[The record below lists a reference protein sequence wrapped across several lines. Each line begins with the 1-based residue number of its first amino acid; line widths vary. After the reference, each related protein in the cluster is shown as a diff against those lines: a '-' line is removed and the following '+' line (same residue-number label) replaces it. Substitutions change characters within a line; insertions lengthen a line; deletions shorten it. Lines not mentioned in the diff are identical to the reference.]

1 MHHGFKPV
9 WPFMSG
15 WAQTLGAMY
24 TPQRTLARVDKFHHI
39 ILPDKDVLVLCEN
52 RPESWNEG
60 GRVILLV
67 HGLTGSAF
75 SKDSGRLGA
84 ELLDLGYRVFR
95 INLRNCG
102 PGFGLSQNIYHA
114 GQSQDTRTVLKF
126 IGELCPGSPVTQIGF
141 SLGANITL
149 KMAGEDGENPTA
161 GLDSVIAVSPPAD
174 LAASSR
180 RLGCSD
186 NRLFEQYFVQQLK
199 RDVTGLTATN
209 PKFLSPKFPEKMS
222 LRDFD
227 ELLTAPMGGFE
238 NADDYYTR
246 SSSLP
251 LIEQISMRALIIGS
265 EDDPVVDMN
274 PLKDI
279 TLKSHQMMILTKH
292 GGHCGYLGF
301 GAGGMSLR
309 WLDRVIIK
317 WLKTLVPKAI

>member
-1 MHHGFKPV
+1 M
-9 WPFMSG
+9 
-15 WAQTLGAMY
+15 
-24 TPQRTLARVDKFHHI
+24 PQRTLARVDKNHHI
-39 ILPDKDVLVLCEN
+39 TLPDGDILVLCEN
-52 RPESWNEG
+52 RPESWQEG

-84 ELLDLGYRVFR
+84 ELLDHGYRVFR

-114 GQSQDTRTVLKF
+114 GQSQDTRTVLRF
-126 IGELCPGSPVTQIGF
+126 IEGLCPGSPVTQIGF

-149 KMAGEDGENPTA
+149 KMAGEDGESPTA

-180 RLGCSD
+180 RLGNAE
-186 NRLFEQYFVQQLK
+186 NRIFEQYFVRQLK
-199 RDVTGLTATN
+199 RDVKGLAAKN
-209 PKFLSPKFPEKMS
+209 PNFMTPKFPEKMS

-227 ELLTAPMGGFE
+227 ELLTAPMGGFSS
-238 NADDYYTR
+238 AGDYYAQ

-251 LIEQISMRALIIGS
+251 HIEQISIRTLIIGS
-265 EDDPVVDMN
+265 DDDPVVDMN

-279 TLKSHQMMILTKH
+279 ALKGHQMMFLTKH

-301 GAGGMSLR
+301 GGGGMSLR
-309 WLDRVIIK
+309 WMDRVIMK
-317 WLKTLVPKAI
+317 WLKTLVPKTILKA